1 MRTNRLS
8 SSAVSSLEREVKR
21 LQANGKA
28 PDIIALRLG
37 VKISKVLAI
46 MHKPVGEN

>member
-8 SSAVSSLEREVKR
+8 SGTGTNLEREVKR

-37 VKISKVLAI
+37 VKISKILAI
-46 MHKPVGEN
+46 MHKPVEES